1 MELAINFLQGVSS
14 AGGGVYARAIG
25 GDDFGLFLMDM
36 QSGEVSI
43 FHTDNLFHSIS
54 YVGNGKFRGWATNV
68 GSENSFLYE
77 FSIQTGSMTTLSVVE
92 NSGDINYAQ
101 GVYSFD
107 TSSNSIYFKGFR
119 YTDIESGTMEWGI
132 YKFDLSAGLISFEAN
147 EQAGEWSHFQAL
159 NGTYASFTAGSDY
172 SIPQGVMTYD
182 SVNDLFYTISWVFD
196 GDGSI
201 VGQQILQ
208 LKKDGSLIEVFNVIE
223 LKQDEFVYDILYDV
237 DSDVF
242 FAYISDGDGNQV
254 VVVDLSGNVFSVG
267 SANNDSHVGSI
278 SDDNYFGMGGDDNL
292 VGNGGDDI
300 LIGGEGADTISGG
313 AQNDVI
319 TGGSGNDSVDAG
331 SGDDL
336 IVGGDG
342 AGNDRYIGGAG
353 IDTVKYTSALAG
365 ITINL
370 SASTNQAK
378 STLSGD
384 RAGIGIDQLSQI
396 ENIIAGNFSDLLIG
410 NTANNSINAG
420 SGNDTLNGVTG
431 TDTLIGGSGK
441 DSLTGGTGNDS
452 FIFKSISESSTSSTS
467 SDIITDFVRG
477 SDKISLSGIDAFS
490 SSGTNDTFVWNG
502 TAAFSSTTKGEVRY
516 QKFDN
521 SGSTNDYTMVWI
533 DSDADTSVEMAI
545 RLTGLYNLT
554 ASDFIL

>member
-25 GDDFGLFLMDM
+25 DDDFGLFLMDM

-43 FHTDNLFHSIS
+43 FHTENLFRSIS

-77 FSIQTGSMTTLSVVE
+77 FSIETGSLTALSVVE
-92 NSGDINYAQ
+92 NPGDINYAQ

-107 TSSNSIYFKGFR
+107 ASSNSIYFKGFR

-132 YKFDLSAGLISFEAN
+132 YKFDLSAGLISFELN
-147 EQAGEWSHFQAL
+147 EQVGDWTYFQVL
-159 NGTYASFTAGSDY
+159 NGTIASFTVGRDY

-196 GDGSI
+196 GDGAI

-208 LKKDGSLIEVFNVIE
+208 LKRDGSLIEVLNVIE
-223 LKQDEFVYDILYDV
+223 VKQDEFVYDIVYDA
-237 DSDVF
+237 DSEVF

-278 SDDNYFGMGGDDNL
+278 SDDNYFGMGGDDNI

-313 AQNDVI
+313 AQKDVI
-319 TGGSGNDSVDAG
+319 TGGSGDDVVNAG

-336 IVGGDG
+336 IIGGNG
-342 AGNDRYIGGAG
+342 AGNDTYIGGSG
-353 IDTVKYTSALAG
+353 IDTVKYTSALAA
-365 ITINL
+365 ITVNL
-370 SASTNQAK
+370 SASSNQAK

-384 RAGIGIDQLSQI
+384 RAGIGTDQLSQI
-396 ENIIAGNFSDLLIG
+396 ENIIAGRFSDALTG
-410 NTANNSINAG
+410 NAEKNRIEAGKGNDTINGGA
-420 SGNDTLNGVTG
+420 GNDTLNG
-431 TDTLIGGSGK
+431 GSGK
-441 DSLTGGTGNDS
+441 DRLTGGTGNDS
-452 FIFKSISESSTSSTS
+452 FIFKSASESSTRATTA
-467 SDIITDFVRG
+467 DVITDFVKG
-477 SDKISLSGIDAFS
+477 KDKINLSAIDAFAS
-490 SSGTNDTFVWNG
+490 STTNDTFVWNG
-502 TAAFSSTTKGEVRY
+502 TTAFSSSTKGEVRY
-516 QKFDN
+516 EKFN
-521 SGSTNDYTMVWI
+521 KPGTANDYTMVWI
-533 DSDADTSVEMAI
+533 DNDRDKDVEMAI
-545 RLTGLYNLT
+545 RLTGLHNLT